1 MEPSGGGGPR
11 RGQRDHDGRVRVH
24 RPCQMDFGRYQEAL
38 TPAPWAVAHDAFFLS
53 QLVLREYIEAAARS
67 GQWEVAAAVL
77 ERLSERA
84 GASGTEW
91 ALGIEA
97 TSRALLSEGPVTETP
112 CKEAIDRLGRCRIA
126 IQLARRGAPALRR
139 VAATSTALNEVA
151 ALTIIHSNAA
161 LSGFGASQINALAML
176 FLELSSNVRSVNAI
190 FFGLWLLPFGVLV
203 IKSGF
208 IPRFLGLLLIIA
220 GFSYRVGSLLQC
232 KPRRFNSAA
241 GALPD
246 RAL

>member
-1 MEPSGGGGPR
+1 MLELVEWSR
-11 RGQRDHDGRVRVH
+11 R
-24 RPCQMDFGRYQEAL
+24 
-38 TPAPWAVAHDAFFLS
+38 
-53 QLVLREYIEAAARS
+53 EAAARGEGSAITMAEFGFIVLVKWAS
-67 GQWEVAAAVL
+67 GDTR
-77 ERLSERA
+77 RLS
-84 GASGTEW
+84 
-91 ALGIEA
+91 L
-97 TSRALLSEGPVTETP
+97 P
-112 CKEAIDRLGRCRIA
+112 
-126 IQLARRGAPALRR
+126 
-139 VAATSTALNEVA
+139 TSTALNEIA
-151 ALTIIHSNAA
+151 ALTIIHSDAA

-241 GALPD
+241 GAPPD